1 MKVQML
7 RQEIHCHLDL
17 LLLTLTP
24 GKERKEITVESPG
37 VNVTSLWSDRDWISL
52 VNQLYFLQSLV
63 APQQEEVRI
72 QRLKI

>member
-24 GKERKEITVESPG
+24 GKERKEITVNNMPG
-37 VNVTSLWSDRDWISL
+37 VNVQILTAHSDISFQLKEKNERDVVSG
-52 VNQLYFLQSLV
+52 S
-63 APQQEEVRI
+63 
-72 QRLKI
+72 